1 MQIERFEMERTQCLY
16 ENVVEL
22 NLSESGVLPLRVE
35 ELVESQAERQRF
47 LENQLWYCESDGS
60 RALRE
65 RIAQF
70 YPDCTAANVTITN
83 GGSEANYVSLWALL
97 GSQGRLACMLPNYLQ
112 GWGLGRAYAAGAD
125 AFRLVIHEER
135 GVRRWALDLQSLE
148 RAVTPQTTVVLVTNP
163 NNPTGAVLNEAEMDA
178 VVTAARRVGAWLMV
192 DEIYRG
198 AEVDTDAT
206 TPTFWGRYDRVIIT
220 SGLSKAFGMPG
231 LRIGWVVAP
240 PEFIE
245 QTWIRH
251 DYLTL
256 TPGLLND
263 RLAALAMEPT
273 CRERILARTRRL
285 IRQNLPAVEQWI
297 DARRGLFDYVR
308 PVAGAIAYLQY
319 SFDLDSVELF
329 DVLRREYS
337 VLVTPAG
344 HFGAENGLR
353 VGFGY
358 DPPKTMAG
366 LARLDEL
373 ITRRGLRAERRREA

>member
-1 MQIERFEMERTQCLY
+1 
-16 ENVVEL
+16 
-22 NLSESGVLPLRVE
+22 
-35 ELVESQAERQRF
+35 
-47 LENQLWYCESDGS
+47 
-60 RALRE
+60 
-65 RIAQF
+65 
-70 YPDCTAANVTITN
+70 
-83 GGSEANYVSLWALL
+83 
-97 GSQGRLACMLPNYLQ
+97 MLPNYLQ

-125 AFRLVIHEER
+125 AFHLVIREER

-231 LRIGWVVAP
+231 LRIGWIVAP
-240 PEFIE
+240 QEFIE

-273 CRERILARTRRL
+273 CRERIFARTRRL

-297 DARRGLFDYVR
+297 DARRDLFDYVR

-358 DPPKTMAG
+358 DAPKTMAG

>member
-1 MQIERFEMERTQCLY
+1 
-16 ENVVEL
+16 
-22 NLSESGVLPLRVE
+22 
-35 ELVESQAERQRF
+35 
-47 LENQLWYCESDGS
+47 
-60 RALRE
+60 
-65 RIAQF
+65 
-70 YPDCTAANVTITN
+70 
-83 GGSEANYVSLWALL
+83 
-97 GSQGRLACMLPNYLQ
+97 MLPNYLQ

-125 AFRLVIHEER
+125 AFHLVVREER
-135 GVRRWALDLQSLE
+135 GVRRWALDLDSLE
-148 RAVTPQTTVVLVTNP
+148 RAVTPQTKVVLVTNP
-163 NNPTGAVLNEAEMDA
+163 NNPTGAVLNAAEMEA

-263 RLAALAMEPT
+263 RIAAIAMEPAR
-273 CRERILARTRRL
+273 RERILARTRHL

-297 DARRGLFDYVR
+297 DARRDLFDYVR
-308 PVAGAIAYLQY
+308 PVAGAIAYLRY
-319 SFDLDSVELF
+319 TFDMDSVELF
-329 DVLRREYS
+329 DVLRRECS

-344 HFGAENGLR
+344 HFGATSGLR
-353 VGFGY
+353 FGFGY
-358 DPPKTMAG
+358 DGPKTMAG
-366 LARLDEL
+366 LARVDEL
-373 ITRRGLRAERRREA
+373 IARRGLRPPRRREA

>member
-16 ENVVEL
+16 ENLVEL

-240 PEFIE
+240 TEFIE

-297 DARRGLFDYVR
+297 DARRDLFDYVR

>member
-35 ELVESQAERQRF
+35 ELVESPAERQQL
-47 LENQLWYCESDGS
+47 LEQRLWYCESDGS

-70 YPDCTAANVTITN
+70 YPDCAAANITITN

-97 GSQGRLACMLPNYLQ
+97 GDQGRLACMLPNYLQ

-125 AFRLVIHEER
+125 AFHLVVREER
-135 GVRRWALDLQSLE
+135 GVRRWALDLDSLE
-148 RAVTPQTTVVLVTNP
+148 RAVTPQTKVVLVTNP
-163 NNPTGAVLNEAEMDA
+163 NNPTGAVLNAAEMEA
-178 VVTAARRVGAWLMV
+178 VVTAARRVGAWLIV

-263 RLAALAMEPT
+263 RIAAIAMEP
-273 CRERILARTRRL
+273 ARPRAHPRTHAAPDPPEPPRGRAVDRRAPRPVRL
-285 IRQNLPAVEQWI
+285 RAP
-297 DARRGLFDYVR
+297 RRRRHRLSPVYVR
-308 PVAGAIAYLQY
+308 HGLRRAVRRAAPRVFGAGDAGRPLRRHQRPALWIRLRRTEDDGRAGA
-319 SFDLDSVELF
+319 
-329 DVLRREYS
+329 
-337 VLVTPAG
+337 G
-344 HFGAENGLR
+344 G
-353 VGFGY
+353 
-358 DPPKTMAG
+358 
-366 LARLDEL
+366 
-373 ITRRGLRAERRREA
+373 

>member
-1 MQIERFEMERTQCLY
+1 MKIERFEMERTQCLY

-35 ELVESQAERQRF
+35 ELVESPAERQQL
-47 LENQLWYCESDGS
+47 LEQRLWYCESDGS
-60 RALRE
+60 RTLRE

-70 YPDCTAANVTITN
+70 YPDCAAANVTITN

-97 GSQGRLACMLPNYLQ
+97 GDQGRLACMLPNYLQ

-125 AFRLVIHEER
+125 AFHLVVHEER
-135 GVRRWALDLQSLE
+135 GLRRWALDLDSLE
-148 RAVTPQTTVVLVTNP
+148 RAVTPQTKVVLVTNP
-163 NNPTGAVLNEAEMDA
+163 NNPTGAVLNAAEMDA
-178 VVTAARRVGAWLMV
+178 VVTAARRMGAWLMV

-263 RLAALAMEPT
+263 RIAAIAMEPAR
-273 CRERILARTRRL
+273 RERILARTRHL

-297 DARRGLFDYVR
+297 DARRDLFDYVR
-308 PVAGAIAYLQY
+308 PVAGAIAYLRY
-319 SFDLDSVELF
+319 TFDMDSVELF
-329 DVLRREYS
+329 DVLRRECS

-344 HFGAENGLR
+344 HFGATSGLR
-353 VGFGY
+353 FGFGY
-358 DPPKTMAG
+358 DGPKTMAG
-366 LARLDEL
+366 LARVDEL
-373 ITRRGLRAERRREA
+373 IARRGLRPPRRREA

>member
-35 ELVESQAERQRF
+35 ELVESQVERQRF
-47 LENQLWYCESDGS
+47 LETQLWYCESDGS
-60 RALRE
+60 RPLRE

-125 AFRLVIHEER
+125 AFRLVIREER

-240 PEFIE
+240 QEFIE

-297 DARRGLFDYVR
+297 DARRDLFDYVR

-353 VGFGY
+353 FGFGY
-358 DPPKTMAG
+358 DAPKTMVG

>member
-35 ELVESQAERQRF
+35 ELVESQAERQQF
-47 LENQLWYCESDGS
+47 LETQLWYCESDGS
-60 RALRE
+60 RTLRE

-125 AFRLVIHEER
+125 AFHLVIREER

-198 AEVDTDAT
+198 AEVDSDAT

-240 PEFIE
+240 QEFIE

-297 DARRGLFDYVR
+297 DARRDLFDYVR

-319 SFDLDSVELF
+319 SFDMDSVELF

-344 HFGAENGLR
+344 HFGAEYGLR
-353 VGFGY
+353 FGFGY
-358 DPPKTMAG
+358 DAPKTMVG